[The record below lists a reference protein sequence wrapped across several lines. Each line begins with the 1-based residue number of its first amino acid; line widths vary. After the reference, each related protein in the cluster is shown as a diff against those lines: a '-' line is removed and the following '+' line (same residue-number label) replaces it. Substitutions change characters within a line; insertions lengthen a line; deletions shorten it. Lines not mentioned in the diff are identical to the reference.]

1 MIMLCAND
9 SKTKGQQSACGSKEI
24 GPPFPFPLW
33 GKPGR
38 EGSPHAAEDGC
49 SPHKRAAPPC
59 ESPALFAQGID
70 RTGLLMEGTVTGPE
84 GWSWMKAQK
93 AQKKRSSTK
102 TRFRPGRTGACEAQL
117 WTFTSSPG
125 ILKDDH
131 APEVHWVAAESLDAA
146 LLYLRRRHD
155 DFMITEVRFLGMIP
169 LLSGSPLD

>member
-1 MIMLCAND
+1 MAVGREGVTQKMIMLCAND

-84 GWSWMKAQK
+84 RVVLDEGAKETVINENPVPSGQNGRM
-93 AQKKRSSTK
+93 RSPT
-102 TRFRPGRTGACEAQL
+102 
-117 WTFTSSPG
+117 
-125 ILKDDH
+125 
-131 APEVHWVAAESLDAA
+131 LDVYEFAWN
-146 LLYLRRRHD
+146 
-155 DFMITEVRFLGMIP
+155 
-169 LLSGSPLD
+169 S